1 VPTPTRTGRSG
12 LHSVPLAVWGC
23 LALTLLCILPAGDS
37 RGEDPSTG
45 RTYAGYTVDEWR
57 ARIKSFN
64 LDDPGIAS
72 EVPGLVELTRD
83 TTLPWF
89 TRRQAAL
96 TLGRIGEPAASAVPV
111 IEAFLHPDGEAEPLQ
126 TQLWAMKSLALFGPI
141 AADAAATVADILQ
154 DRSTPL
160 TLRLAAVEVLGQIGT
175 AARQSLPGLI
185 ATLRGQYGAGL
196 SAEEQTELQIAAADI
211 LMLLRSE
218 ANPAVPALIR
228 AAQHPSPRM
237 RRVAATTLGT
247 IGPRADA
254 AIPVLGEL
262 ILFDDAEDVRDAA
275 AIALGGLGD
284 PAIPALVT
292 LLQDQDVDV
301 RWRAADALGLLPGN
315 SPVVEQ
321 ALDLALAD
329 DAPVVRIT
337 ALESLWA
344 LSRNAARVA
353 PIAVGYLTDDD
364 RQIRIRAY
372 RLLQSL
378 GPRISVVRDQ
388 LQALADHP
396 DAAVSH
402 SAERLLDQLNGTSTS
417 P

>member
-1 VPTPTRTGRSG
+1 
-12 LHSVPLAVWGC
+12 
-23 LALTLLCILPAGDS
+23 
-37 RGEDPSTG
+37 
-45 RTYAGYTVDEWR
+45 
-57 ARIKSFN
+57 
-64 LDDPGIAS
+64 
-72 EVPGLVELTRD
+72 
-83 TTLPWF
+83 
-89 TRRQAAL
+89 
-96 TLGRIGEPAASAVPV
+96 
-111 IEAFLHPDGEAEPLQ
+111 
-126 TQLWAMKSLALFGPI
+126 MKSLALFGPI

-275 AIALGGLGD
+275 AIALGGLGARRS
-284 PAIPALVT
+284 P
-292 LLQDQDVDV
+292 
-301 RWRAADALGLLPGN
+301 RW
-315 SPVVEQ
+315 
-321 ALDLALAD
+321 
-329 DAPVVRIT
+329 
-337 ALESLWA
+337 
-344 LSRNAARVA
+344 
-353 PIAVGYLTDDD
+353 
-364 RQIRIRAY
+364 
-372 RLLQSL
+372 
-378 GPRISVVRDQ
+378 
-388 LQALADHP
+388 
-396 DAAVSH
+396 
-402 SAERLLDQLNGTSTS
+402 
-417 P
+417 

>member
-1 VPTPTRTGRSG
+1 MPTPTRTGRSG
-12 LHSVPLAVWGC
+12 LHSVPLAVWSC

-275 AIALGGLGD
+275 AIALGGLGA

-301 RWRAADALGLLPGN
+301 RWRAADALGTPAGKFPRSRTGTRPGTGGRCTGGPDHGPGIALGTLAQRHTCRPDCRRLPDGRRSADSHPGL
-315 SPVVEQ
+315 SP
-321 ALDLALAD
+321 
-329 DAPVVRIT
+329 
-337 ALESLWA
+337 
-344 LSRNAARVA
+344 
-353 PIAVGYLTDDD
+353 
-364 RQIRIRAY
+364 
-372 RLLQSL
+372 
-378 GPRISVVRDQ
+378 
-388 LQALADHP
+388 
-396 DAAVSH
+396 AAVSWPPDLGRPR
-402 SAERLLDQLNGTSTS
+402 SAPGPGGPSRCRREPLRRTTA
-417 P
+417 